1 MEITGLLLYNKEII
15 LGYFFKIEINSLDL
29 KNLENIG
36 FPFIKNLKKYDN
48 DQIISLTTLEIK
60 KRNSFLIKR
69 GALTEI
75 AKIDNLNLLVLTG
88 IFFSFNY
95 TNIDNHLYF
104 QQKGLEYFFK
114 KLKIKGDEMHD

>member
-36 FPFIKNLKKYDN
+36 FPFIKKLKKYDN